1 MIFFWKSKVRD
12 NFGMEPLIPYY
23 FDCTIFPILESS
35 FVYLSLQ
42 YHIVEFGFDDFP
54 LPETLVFQEL

>member
-1 MIFFWKSKVRD
+1 MRD

-35 FVYLSLQ
+35 FEYLSLQ